1 MGAAGDI
8 SNGIAAILTGA
19 GIGVLNPSGVSQ
31 PADTA
36 IVMKNVPV
44 SPDRLVT
51 ITVVPLTDDV
61 AVTQGQV
68 MVQLRFRGV
77 PNVPLDVDDLGDSVF
92 PLFHGLR
99 STQMG
104 SVYVVQCLRQQS
116 VPLGHD
122 AAKRWERADQ
132 FYLDVEYP
140 PNSHIPY

>member
-1 MGAAGDI
+1 MTATDIANGFAQIIVGA
-8 SNGIAAILTGA
+8 S
-19 GIGVLNPSGVSQ
+19 IGVFNPDGKYQ
-31 PADTA
+31 AADTA

-51 ITVVPLTDDV
+51 ITVVPLTDDA
-61 AVTQGQV
+61 AVSQGQV
-68 MVQLRFRGV
+68 MVQLRYRGV
-77 PNVPLDVDDLGDSVF
+77 PNLPLDVDDLGDSVF

-116 VPLGHD
+116 VPLGQD

-140 PNSHIPY
+140 PNPQIPY

>member
-1 MGAAGDI
+1 VTATDI
-8 SNGIAAILTGA
+8 ANGFAQILVNA
-19 GIGVLNPSGVSQ
+19 SIGVFNPSGAYQ

-51 ITVVPLTDDV
+51 VTVVPLTDDV

-77 PNVPLDVDDLGDSVF
+77 PNVPLDVDDLGDSVS

-116 VPLGHD
+116 VPLGQD

-140 PNSHIPY
+140 PNPHIPY